1 MLPDT
6 TGDPLAE
13 EDIVDGIDDD
23 PSFELQSYPTKTYRL
38 LDNGT
43 IGGYVDGTEA
53 VRQAIHCILNTEAG
67 KYLIYEEDYGIEL
80 EDLYGMPQEFVI
92 SELQMRF
99 EDALLQ
105 DERIQSLNDFTV
117 ERKGKKAVICSFK
130 AETTDGDVEIE
141 EEVDLDAGDA

>member
-1 MLPDT
+1 MLPDN
-6 TGDPLAE
+6 TGDPLAD
-13 EDIVDGIDDD
+13 EDIIDGIDDD
-23 PSFELQSYPTKTYRL
+23 PSFELQSYPNKTYRL
-38 LDNGT
+38 GNGT

-53 VRQAIHCILNTEAG
+53 IRQAIHCILNTEADR
-67 KYLIYEEDYGIEL
+67 YLIYEEDYGIEL

-117 ERKGKKAVICSFK
+117 ERKGKKVVVCSFI
-130 AETTDGDVEIE
+130 ADTTEGDIEIE

>member
-6 TGDPLAE
+6 TGDPLAD
-13 EDIVDGIDDD
+13 EDIIDGIDDD
-23 PSFELQSYPTKTYRL
+23 PSFELQSYPNKTYRL
-38 LDNGT
+38 LNNGT

-67 KYLIYEEDYGIEL
+67 KHLIYEEDYGIEL

-117 ERKGKKAVICSFK
+117 ERKGKKAVLCNFI
-130 AETTDGDVEIE
+130 ADTTEGDIEIE
-141 EEVDLDAGDA
+141 EEVTLNAGDA